1 MESLQ
6 SSAGSAETGSKAMV
20 FSNFLINLALSSSL
34 NLLWSMVN
42 TLQIIVHMPLMNIA
56 MPLNAYVV
64 SKILVSVASFDVIPT
79 DLIYEYVFNF
89 DEEAESSGT
98 RYEMVGMESNNFI
111 INAGTLFW
119 LILGW
124 VFAVIFVFMLNLL
137 GKVCTKV

>member
-1 MESLQ
+1 
-6 SSAGSAETGSKAMV
+6 
-20 FSNFLINLALSSSL
+20 
-34 NLLWSMVN
+34 
-42 TLQIIVHMPLMNIA
+42 MNIA
-56 MPLNAYVV
+56 MPLNAYVM

-79 DLIYEYVFNF
+79 DLIYEYVFKF

-124 VFAVIFVFMLNLL
+124 ILAVLLVFILNLL
-137 GKVCTKV
+137 GKICVKV